1 MILSKSNI
9 AEADFLVGTT
19 ILIDKPKS
27 WTSFDVVNKVR
38 FKIKHKLG
46 VKKIKVGH
54 AGTLDPMAT
63 GLLILCT
70 GKFTKKIESYQSQ
83 QKRYSG
89 TIKLGA
95 TTPTYDAESDED
107 QQYDTEHITEQ
118 SIHDLAAS
126 MIGQQDQMPPIFSA
140 LKIKGQAAYKLA
152 RKGIAVE
159 LKTRSIEIKSFVITS
174 IDMPNVHFD
183 IVCSKGTYIR
193 SIAYDFGKALS
204 SGGYLTALCRDEIGD
219 YLLSDAWNLEE
230 LVACLEE

>member
-1 MILSKSNI
+1 MILNKSNI
-9 AEADFLVGTT
+9 SEADFLAGTT
-19 ILIDKPKS
+19 ILIDKPKT

-38 FKIKHKLG
+38 HKIRHKLG
-46 VKKIKVGH
+46 IKKIKVGH

-70 GKFTKKIESYQSQ
+70 GKFTKKITTYQEQ

-107 QQYDTEHITEQ
+107 QQYDVAHITEQ
-118 SIHDLAAS
+118 AIRDLAAS
-126 MIGQQDQMPPIFSA
+126 MEGPQEQMPPIYSA

-152 RKGIAVE
+152 RRGVEVE
-159 LKTRSIEIKSFVITS
+159 LKKRPINIMKFNITS
-174 IDMPNVHFD
+174 IEMPSVHFD

-193 SIAYDFGKALS
+193 SIAYDFGKALN
-204 SGGYLTALCRDEIGD
+204 SGGYLTALVRDEIGD

-230 LVACLEE
+230 LAACLEE

>member
-1 MILSKSNI
+1 MILNKLNI
-9 AEADFLVGTT
+9 SEADFLAGTT
-19 ILIDKPKS
+19 ILIDKPKT

-38 FKIKHKLG
+38 HKIRHKLG
-46 VKKIKVGH
+46 IKKIKVGH

-70 GKFTKKIESYQSQ
+70 GKFTKKITTYQEQ

-107 QQYDTEHITEQ
+107 QQYDVAHITEQ
-118 SIHDLAAS
+118 AIRDLAAS
-126 MIGQQDQMPPIFSA
+126 MEGPQEQMPPIYSA

-152 RKGIAVE
+152 RRGVEVE
-159 LKTRSIEIKSFVITS
+159 LKKRPINIMKFNITS
-174 IDMPNVHFD
+174 IEMPSVHFD

-193 SIAYDFGKALS
+193 SIAYDFGKALN
-204 SGGYLTALCRDEIGD
+204 SGGYLTALVRDEIGD

-230 LVACLEE
+230 LAACLEE